1 MTQKLDLFVTEMTL
15 VFIYGH
21 PNFDQGFKNQL
32 NVKDVFVGR
41 LREDD
46 NIVDVCKGEVPAI
59 VRQDCIHRSLEVCRR
74 VLKPEWYSL
83 EFVETIFCN
92 ERCKLSAIE
101 G

>member
-21 PNFDQGFKNQL
+21 PNFDQGFKNQS

-59 VRQDCIHRSLEVCRR
+59 IRQDRIHRTLEVRWR
-74 VLKPEWYSL
+74 ILQAERYSF